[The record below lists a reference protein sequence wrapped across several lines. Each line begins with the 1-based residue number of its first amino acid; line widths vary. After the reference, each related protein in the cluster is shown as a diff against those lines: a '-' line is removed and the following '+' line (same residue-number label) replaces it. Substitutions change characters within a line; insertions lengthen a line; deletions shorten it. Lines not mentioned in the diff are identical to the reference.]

1 MIGNRLHMARK
12 AQGLS
17 MQALAG
23 KVGLSANMIKKY
35 EHNQSMPSSDVLIRL
50 IHVLDVDMAFLFRPT
65 QVELK
70 QVEYRKKANTPKLLL
85 DKITADVTNQAERWL
100 HLKEL
105 WLGFPIAT
113 YQLDYDFSKP
123 ITTIDDIE
131 IIVDELRAYW
141 KLGINPIPNMID
153 FLESLGIIV
162 IISDVDNH
170 DNKFD
175 GLQAMIDDTPIIV
188 ISSHWTG
195 DRQRFTLAHELGH
208 LVLEKRI
215 PKNMD
220 IEKACNRFAGAF
232 LLPKESLI
240 QEWGEK
246 RTKITPNEL
255 SFLKHEYGIS
265 MSAILY
271 RVKDLHIIT
280 DNYHKNQ
287 SIRFR
292 QKGWH
297 KQEPDNPYPNEKTH
311 LFEQLVYRAIAENII
326 SESKGAE
333 LLGISTHKLVQQ
345 QYFDMFK
352 D

>member
-1 MIGNRLHMARK
+1 MIGNRLQMARN

-17 MQALAG
+17 MQALAD
-23 KVGLSANMIKKY
+23 KVNLSANMIKKY

-50 IHVLDVDMAFLFRPT
+50 LDALNVEIDFLFRPT
-65 QVELK
+65 QVELNNI
-70 QVEYRKKANTPKLLL
+70 EYRKKSNTPATLLK
-85 DKITADVTNQAERWL
+85 KISVDVTNQAERWL

-105 WLGFPIAT
+105 WLNFPIAN
-113 YQLDYDFSKP
+113 YHLEYCFSKP
-123 ITTIDDIE
+123 IQSLDDID
-131 IIVDELRAYW
+131 IIASELRHYW
-141 KLGINPIPNMID
+141 QLGLNPIPNMID

-162 IISDVDNH
+162 IISNVEN

-175 GLQAMIDDTPIIV
+175 GLQGVVNDMPIIV

-208 LVLEKRI
+208 LVLSNQLPDEL
-215 PKNMD
+215 D

-240 QEWGEK
+240 KEWGEK
-246 RTKITPNEL
+246 RKKITPNEL
-255 SFLKHEYGIS
+255 SILKHEYGIS

-271 RVKDLHIIT
+271 RAKDLQIISES
-280 DNYHKNQ
+280 YHKSQ
-287 SIRFR
+287 SIWFR
-292 QKGWH
+292 KKGWH
-297 KQEPDNPYPNEKTH
+297 KQEPDMPYAKEHTY
-311 LFEQLVYRAIAENII
+311 LFEQLVYQAISEEII

-333 LLGISTHKLVQQ
+333 LLGMSVHELIKK
-345 QYFDMFK
+345 QYFDVCG

>member
-17 MQALAG
+17 MQALAD

-35 EHNQSMPSSDVLIRL
+35 EHNKNMPSSDVLLRL
-50 IHVLDVDMAFLFRPT
+50 THVLGVDMAFLFRPT

-113 YQLDYDFSKP
+113 YRLDYDFSKP

-131 IIVDELRAYW
+131 IIVNELRAYW

-232 LLPKESLI
+232 LFPKESLI
-240 QEWGEK
+240 KEWGEK

-255 SFLKHEYGIS
+255 SLLKHEYGIS

-280 DNYHKNQ
+280 DSCYTNQ

-297 KQEPDNPYPNEKTH
+297 KKEPDNPYPNEKTH

-345 QYFDMFK
+345 QYFDMCK